1 MEKNRTG
8 MNNTGSVKANAVL
21 NMTRTLMGLAFP
33 LVTFPYASRILLP
46 EGIGRVNFALS
57 VTSYFA
63 IVASLG
69 IENYGIREAA
79 KVRDDRQRLSRLVRE
94 VFAVNMVSTAAAYA
108 LLAAAL
114 LGIPRLAEYRGL
126 LCVCSAGILFS
137 TIGVNWLY
145 SALEDYL
152 YITVRSV
159 AFQVLS
165 AVMLFAFVRTK
176 DDCVQYAAIAVV
188 SSAGSNILNLIHSR
202 KFVDFWGQ
210 GRLSLK
216 RHVKPIMVL
225 FAMAVTVK
233 LYTALDTTMLGFMKG
248 DREVGIYTAATKI
261 NKMVLSLVTAASAVL
276 LPRLSFCSGQ
286 EDKSEFLRLSYKGF
300 DAVLLIAIPCAVG
313 LCVLSAPVVH
323 ILSGAEYDA
332 AIVPM
337 RIMNPVI
344 LIIGLSGYV
353 GIQLFMPLG
362 RERWT
367 LWSVVAGAAVNLT
380 LNMFLIPRYGASGA
394 SVATVTAES
403 CVTAVQ
409 LCLARRY
416 LALRPVLLS
425 FLKYLACSCVMSAAV
440 FLCMRLAGTELLAL
454 AVGVPVG
461 IVVYS
466 TLLVAWKDAFAVGF
480 LGAIRTRLRERKKEV
495 S

>member
-1 MEKNRTG
+1 MEQNRAS
-8 MNNTGSVKANAVL
+8 MNSTGSVKTNAVL

-63 IVASLG
+63 IIASLG

-79 KVRDDRQRLSRLVRE
+79 KVRDDRQRLSQLARE
-94 VFAVNMVSTAAAYA
+94 ILAVNIISTAAAYA

-114 LGIPRLAEYRGL
+114 LGIPRLAEYREL
-126 LCVCSAGILFS
+126 LCVCSAGILF
-137 TIGVNWLY
+137 TTVGVGWLY

-152 YITVRSV
+152 YITMRSI

-165 AVMLFAFVRTK
+165 TVLLFAFVRTK

-202 KFVDFWGQ
+202 KFVDFWGH
-210 GRLSLK
+210 GRLNMRK
-216 RHVKPIMVL
+216 HIKPILVL

-261 NKMVLSLVTAASAVL
+261 NRMILSLVTAASAVL
-276 LPRLSFCSGQ
+276 LPRLSFYSRQ
-286 EDKSEFLRLSYKGF
+286 EDKSAFLRLSYKGV
-300 DAVLLIAIPCAVG
+300 DAVLLIALPCAVG
-313 LCVLSAPVVH
+313 LCVLSTPVVH

-332 AIVPM
+332 AIIPM

-344 LIIGLSGYV
+344 LIIGLSGYI

-367 LWSVVAGAAVNLT
+367 LWSVMAGAAVNLT
-380 LNMFLIPRYGASGA
+380 LNLSLIPRHGAIGA
-394 SVATVTAES
+394 AVATVIAES

-409 LCLARRY
+409 LCFVRRY
-416 LALRPVLLS
+416 LALRPVLVS
-425 FLKYLACSCVMSAAV
+425 FLKYLVCSCVMSAAV
-440 FLCMRLAGTELLAL
+440 FLCMRLARTEWLAL
-454 AVGVPVG
+454 AVGVPAG
-461 IVVYS
+461 IAVYS
-466 TLLVAWKDAFAVGF
+466 ALLVAWKDSFAMGF
-480 LGAIRTRLRERKKEV
+480 LGAIRTRLQKRKKEV